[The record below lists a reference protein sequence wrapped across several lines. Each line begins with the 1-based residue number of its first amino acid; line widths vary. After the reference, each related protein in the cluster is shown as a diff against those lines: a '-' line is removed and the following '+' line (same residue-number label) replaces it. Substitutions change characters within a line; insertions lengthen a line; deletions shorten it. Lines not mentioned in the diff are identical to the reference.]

1 MVLPCK
7 AIREGRICRS
17 FVQSFRQS
25 GIFYVSLC
33 VMDYSSLPTVII
45 DSGTG
50 VLKAGLSGHNLR
62 PTVKMQCPNTID
74 KITLSHNLPN
84 LDRNQRRSV
93 TNFDRLKEVSKKL
106 VLERHLQCE
115 IGR

>member
-1 MVLPCK
+1 
-7 AIREGRICRS
+7 
-17 FVQSFRQS
+17 
-25 GIFYVSLC
+25 
-33 VMDYSSLPTVII
+33 MDYCSLPTVII

-50 VLKAGLSGHNLR
+50 VLIAGISGHNLR

-93 TNFDRLKEVSKKL
+93 ENFDSLKEVSKKL

-115 IGR
+115 IVR